1 MPQIQT
7 NVVESNIAEVSK
19 SNKIISINHD
29 NTDQKQPQAIPFVDE
44 WQPNDNEKI
53 FTHNKN
59 ILIAPISNMFKVDN
73 EQINFFLL
81 NMKKSY
87 NSEDL
92 RNHLCHYMNYFEKY
106 FDPELEYFTNLGY
119 MKFFID
125 CYPEYRKDRVL
136 YDINRYIL
144 QPSLVAKAV
153 AMVDYNYSLTLSYK
167 SLNNPQL
174 QYTDEHAKLMLKM
187 SIMMNMCIPI
197 ITHFGYIKRVD
208 DIDELILDVYDA
220 IFHYPDFIAEA
231 DIYQKLFQT
240 ALSNV
245 KKNEKNNAVIWAKQ
259 DIRGKDI
266 YTHALG
272 AVQNIMV
279 NIMPKYSFSQN
290 MISLNYT
297 SIQKN
302 NKYQVTDIMYE
313 LNYVQLNSAA
323 GDNEDAASDLDK
335 FEANLI
341 KVNEALYLQA
351 KINCQETMKKI
362 EKLYGPFDE
371 EEINFYRRELRNDN
385 GEIMNGFQKQMIFN
399 LFYKYFVDTQS
410 INAINSTD
418 YIKLMISAKRMLQK
432 SNMVFLPYI
441 ISGKPD
447 KIVSR
452 KSLNKKEYARMEE
465 SQNYQAVVDKYK
477 NDKITKMI
485 FGTIATIVTSE
496 FRVIDFDKTN
506 NTPRPSCSGDNILH
520 AGPAHA
526 KIINVET
533 DIIIEE
539 CLLYILLI

>member
-1 MPQIQT
+1 MALMG
-7 NVVESNIAEVSK
+7 N
-19 SNKIISINHD
+19 
-29 NTDQKQPQAIPFVDE
+29 NTIPFVDE
-44 WQPNDNEKI
+44 WNPDDGDRI

-59 ILIAPISNMFKVDN
+59 ILIAPVNNIFKSDN
-73 EQINFFLL
+73 QQINFFLL

-87 NSEDL
+87 NSDDL
-92 RNHLCHYMNYFEKY
+92 RNHLCHYLNYFEKY
-106 FDPELEYFTNLGY
+106 FDTELEYFTNLGY
-119 MKFFID
+119 IKFFID
-125 CYPEYRKDRVL
+125 CYPEYRKDKL
-136 YDINRYIL
+136 IYDVKRYIL
-144 QPSLVAKAV
+144 QPSLVGKV
-153 AMVDYNYSLTLSYK
+153 VNMVDYNYSLTLNYK

-208 DIDELILDVYDA
+208 DIDEFILDIYDM
-220 IFHYPDFIAEA
+220 IMHYPDFIAEA

-245 KKNEKNNAVIWAKQ
+245 KKNEKNNPIIWAKQ

-272 AVQNIMV
+272 AVHNIIV

-323 GDNEDAASDLDK
+323 GDGEDAASDLDK

-351 KINCQETMKKI
+351 KINCQETMKRI

-371 EEINFYRRELRNDN
+371 DEINFYRKELRNDN
-385 GEIMNGFQKQMIFN
+385 GEIMNGFQKQMVFN
-399 LFYKYFVDTQS
+399 LFYKYFGDTQS

-418 YIKLMISAKRMLQK
+418 YIKLMISAKRMLLK

-441 ISGKPD
+441 LSGKVD
-447 KIVSR
+447 KIVGR
-452 KSLNKKEYARMEE
+452 KSLNKKEYSRMEI
-465 SQNYQAVVDKYK
+465 SPNYQAVVDKYK
-477 NDKITKMI
+477 NDKIIRML

-496 FRVIDFDKTN
+496 FRVIDFDKN
-506 NTPRPSCSGDNILH
+506 NKNPGLSCNGDRILYT
-520 AGPAHA
+520 GPAHG
-526 KIINVET
+526 KRINVET

-539 CLLYILLI
+539 SLLYIMLI